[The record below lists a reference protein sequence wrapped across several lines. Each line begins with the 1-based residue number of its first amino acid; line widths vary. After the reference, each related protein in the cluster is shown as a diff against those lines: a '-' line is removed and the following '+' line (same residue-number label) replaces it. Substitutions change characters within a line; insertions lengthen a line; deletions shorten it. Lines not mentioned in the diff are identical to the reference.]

1 MANTYEHHQF
11 LINEQFEVLKIPQ
24 TTHQAGTRI
33 DFRSRRTYKS
43 KHLQEVEAFYTNL
56 LKPFAP
62 EVPIVGGALVE
73 ISFHYKTAKR
83 LRGLPRL
90 SRPDVDNMAKTVL
103 DVMTKLGYWND
114 DSQVIQLKAAKF
126 NSDINRICIKVSEEE
141 R

>member
-1 MANTYEHHQF
+1 MEMPRL
-11 LINEQFEVLKIPQ
+11 LINKQFEVLKIPQ
-24 TTHQAGTRI
+24 TTHQSGTRI

-43 KHLQEVEAFYTNL
+43 KQLQEVEAFYTNL

-62 EVPIVGGALVE
+62 EVPIEGGALVE
-73 ISFHYKTAKR
+73 ISFYYKTAKR

-114 DSQVIQLKAAKF
+114 DSQVIQLKAGKF
-126 NSDINRICIKVSEEE
+126 NGDINKICIKVSEWEE
-141 R
+141 E